1 MQEGYKSEKHNYT
14 LDVWKFTLCV
24 GVICLHMNSYWGLFR
39 TGYLGVDFLLI
50 ISGYFLGFSA
60 RKLGSSLSIIDYIRE
75 LFKWIIKRF
84 IRLYPLYLI
93 AIMMTWGID
102 NYTTKRTL
110 SDGCYALWQ
119 SNTELIMMQSIKW
132 PVWGLINFPDWYVS
146 AIFISGI
153 IVLIVA
159 SLLFKAKSK
168 ILGFLFG
175 MLCYF
180 LIIYKFSTVDVVTEK
195 WGGVKSDWRIAFRY
209 RNKHMLFRYK
219 YSSSLEKVLYDCFM
233 DVIFFSSVIYEFFC
247 KECK

>member
-195 WGGVKSDWRIAFRY
+195 WGGG
-209 RNKHMLFRYK
+209 
-219 YSSSLEKVLYDCFM
+219 
-233 DVIFFSSVIYEFFC
+233 
-247 KECK
+247 